1 MPRARAGA
9 PRARGQRRCTGLPSM
24 PTSAPERLAPAGPPS
39 RSPSVLRP
47 DAVVGPGSARPPR
60 GLDRGPLR
68 RPCHSSGRVIRR
80 SRRRRVASER
90 GPGGPRRRRA
100 R

>member
-47 DAVVGPGSARPPR
+47 DAVVGARG
-60 GLDRGPLR
+60 GLLL
-68 RPCHSSGRVIRR
+68 HSHHHR
-80 SRRRRVASER
+80 
-90 GPGGPRRRRA
+90 
-100 R
+100 

>member
-47 DAVVGPGSARPPR
+47 DAVERRSKTPSVRPRRPPEADAEGSGLRDGAEHADAEWHRR
-60 GLDRGPLR
+60 G
-68 RPCHSSGRVIRR
+68 
-80 SRRRRVASER
+80 A
-90 GPGGPRRRRA
+90 PGAHGGGEHA
-100 R
+100 